1 MGWTLDCVLT
11 TCLDISINSQKLS
24 CPYNDHENVEKRFFL
39 RQQVIES
46 LHLGLMIAI
55 LYSAITVVHSVF
67 ELMYT
72 WHFSIVQVSK

>member
-1 MGWTLDCVLT
+1 MGWALACVLT
-11 TCLDISINSQKLS
+11 TCSDISINSQTLS
-24 CPYNDHENVEKRFFL
+24 WSPYNDHENVEKRFFL

-67 ELMYT
+67 ELM
-72 WHFSIVQVSK
+72 